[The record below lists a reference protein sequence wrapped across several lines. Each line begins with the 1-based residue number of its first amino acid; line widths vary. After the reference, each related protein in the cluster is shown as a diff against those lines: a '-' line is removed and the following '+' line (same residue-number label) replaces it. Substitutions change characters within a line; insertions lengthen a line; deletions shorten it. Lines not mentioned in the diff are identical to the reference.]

1 MKKIF
6 DWTIGSTFRTF
17 GRIIAYLVIGSII
30 AFLVSKSGVKWTD
43 LLGIGSVKAST
54 TLTSYNTEYYYYL
67 GGGSS
72 GCGSSGKY
80 TYNTDPDNYIKNGTI
95 NTVYTGQATY
105 FYFAFNYGLTSGK
118 FYDITINANSND
130 IRDEWTTNSIELDSG
145 TSCSNLVNN
154 PSSLLSLIQFTN
166 TATSSSNSSK
176 VKLRVYAMEN
186 ISYWGIRVTNSDAS
200 YLTGLRNF
208 GIKSITI
215 DQVDTTDTNLI
226 INNNN
231 ANTQNIINNQTQNTQ
246 DIIDNQTQNTQ
257 DIVDTLTDDT
267 IDNDDV
273 EDAFDFNI
281 SENAFGPFGT
291 FLTLP
296 LTWIQSF
303 LSPSYT
309 CSPLILPLPFVNQN
323 LTLPCMTEFWNNL
336 GALKTLIEL
345 FWTAVI
351 GVRIFNGAFKLTVD
365 ATSSKANSDELTKI
379 RSWEL

>member
-17 GRIIAYLVIGSII
+17 GRIIAYLLIGSII

-154 PSSLLSLIQFTN
+154 PGSLLSLIQFTN

-215 DQVDTTDTNLI
+215 EQVDTSDTNLI

-231 ANTQNIINNQTQNTQ
+231 ANTQNIINNQSQNTQ
-246 DIIDNQTQNTQ
+246 DIIDNQNSNNEEL
-257 DIVDTLTDDT
+257 IDTLTDDT
-267 IDNDDV
+267 INNNDV
-273 EDAFDFNI
+273 ESAFNFNI
-281 SENAFGPFGT
+281 SENSFGPFAT

-303 LSPSYT
+303 LSPSHT
-309 CSPLILPLPFVNQN
+309 CSPLVLPLPFVNQN
-323 LTLPCMTEFWNNL
+323 LTLPCMDDFWNSL
-336 GALKTLIEL
+336 GALKTLVEL
-345 FWTAVI
+345 CWTAVI